1 MLELELCKTVSSMGL
16 GGIDKAVETTKALD
30 EYDDEEIKYG
40 DESSHDTFT
49 GRFHQDTA
57 RC

>member
-1 MLELELCKTVSSMGL
+1 MGL